1 MNTEIV
7 EALATTA
14 ERVIEVIGNYQLETD
29 DKKRVDDLESVVSRA
44 RRQLEYELDPYGLK
58 KQHFFHNR

>member
-44 RRQLEYELDPYGLK
+44 RRQIEYELERYTYL
-58 KQHFFHNR
+58 

>member
-14 ERVIEVIGNYQLETD
+14 ERVIEVIGNYQLEID

-44 RRQLEYELDPYGLK
+44 RRLIEFELDRYG
-58 KQHFFHNR
+58 

>member
-14 ERVIEVIGNYQLETD
+14 ERVIEVIGNYRLETD
-29 DKKRVDDLESVVSRA
+29 DKKRVDDLESVVLRA
-44 RRQLEYELDPYGLK
+44 RRQLEFELEPCG
-58 KQHFFHNR
+58 